1 MKIAGLSFWEEE
13 REEIASVIDNKDK
26 KLVLELI
33 AGLLLYSF
41 ILIHWR
47 FTAWRVEWVWR
58 TAQIAFPIL
67 MGFAFRNSLESAG
80 LRFKDWKNGVKLGV
94 LIGGALTIIL
104 ILPMR
109 RWMPALMPEHFS
121 GVPEFGYA
129 LLLISINVIAIELF
143 FRGYLQ
149 PRLEILVGS
158 LPGLIVTSVL
168 SGMDFWEF
176 WVFNPGTVIG
186 TSLVFGLLY
195 LKTRSLFSPI
205 IAHITFLTTF
215 MVVNLI

>member
-1 MKIAGLSFWEEE
+1 MKIARLSFWEEE
-13 REEIASVIDNKDK
+13 REEITSIINKDK
-26 KLVLELI
+26 KLRLELI
-33 AGLLLYSF
+33 AGLLIYSF

-47 FTAWRVEWVWR
+47 LTAWRVEWVWR
-58 TAQIAFPIL
+58 TVQIAFPIL

-80 LRFKDWKNGVKLGV
+80 LRFKNWKKGAKLGV
-94 LIGGALTIIL
+94 LTGGALTIIL
-104 ILPMR
+104 ILPIR

-129 LLLISINVIAIELF
+129 LLLITINVIAIELF

-176 WVFNPGTVIG
+176 WVFNPGIVIG
-186 TSLVFGLLY
+186 ISFVFGLLY

-205 IAHITFLTTF
+205 TAHITFLTTF
-215 MVVNLI
+215 MVVSLI